1 MIDSTQ
7 TRRIGSQRIIEA
19 SEGKR
24 TEVLTVQHRSLAE
37 KAFSMPPPI
46 LSGGQSLTFRANFT
60 ADDADWFSLA
70 SAAERISW
78 RDIGD
83 NPSSDTS

>member
-7 TRRIGSQRIIEA
+7 TRRIGSQRIIET

-24 TEVLTVQHRSLAE
+24 TEVLTVQHRVLAE

-46 LSGGQSLTFRANFT
+46 LSGG
-60 ADDADWFSLA
+60 
-70 SAAERISW
+70 
-78 RDIGD
+78 
-83 NPSSDTS
+83 